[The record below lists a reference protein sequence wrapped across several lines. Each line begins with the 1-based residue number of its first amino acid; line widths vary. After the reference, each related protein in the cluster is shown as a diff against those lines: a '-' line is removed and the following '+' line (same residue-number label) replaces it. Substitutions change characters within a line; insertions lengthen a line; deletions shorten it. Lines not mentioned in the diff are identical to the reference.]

1 MVWIFKKYKNNEG
14 VILLDGF
21 EYLISNN
28 IFNLILRFL
37 RRLIYKISET
47 ESILLIGVSPRA
59 INEQELKLLERELNP
74 VFFTRHEVIA
84 RSGFLKYL

>member
-1 MVWIFKKYKNNEG
+1 MFDFNKI
-14 VILLDGF
+14 IL
-21 EYLISNN
+21 INN

-37 RRLIYKISET
+37 RRLIDKISET

-74 VFFTRHEVIA
+74 VFSRDMKL
-84 RSGFLKYL
+84 SPDLDL